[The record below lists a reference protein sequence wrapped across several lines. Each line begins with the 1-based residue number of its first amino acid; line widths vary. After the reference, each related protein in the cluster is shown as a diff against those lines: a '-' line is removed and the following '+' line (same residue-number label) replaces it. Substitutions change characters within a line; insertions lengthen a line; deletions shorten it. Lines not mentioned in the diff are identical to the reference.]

1 MNSLHAIVQNG
12 QNGVVLAILAQ
23 PKASRTEYVGIHG
36 NALKIR
42 VAAPPIDG
50 AANDE
55 LVRFLAE
62 CCAVPPKNISIHAG
76 AKSRAKR
83 VIIKGVTSEAV
94 LAGLVPAKKRGGR
107 KA

>member
-1 MNSLHAIVQNG
+1 MASLHTIVQDG
-12 QNGVVLAILAQ
+12 QNGVVLTVHVQ
-23 PKASRTEYVGIHG
+23 PKASRTEYIGVHG

-42 VAAPPIDG
+42 VAAPPVDG

-62 CCAVPPKNISIHAG
+62 CCAVPARSISIHAG
-76 AKSRAKR
+76 VRSRSKR

-94 LAGLVPAKKRGGR
+94 MARLMTLKRRGGCE
-107 KA
+107 A

>member
-1 MNSLHAIVQNG
+1 M
-12 QNGVVLAILAQ
+12 
-23 PKASRTEYVGIHG
+23 YG

-42 VAAPPIDG
+42 VAAPPFDG

-62 CCAVPPKNISIHAG
+62 YFAVPPGCISIHAG

-83 VIIKGVTSEAV
+83 VMIKGVTSKTV
-94 LAGLVPAKKRGGR
+94 LARLTPLKGRGGC